1 MKGNSGGYQPGPGQ
15 STTPPQGYGNGPGPI
30 MHPPMGP
37 PHHMGP
43 PPMGAMG
50 PPPPTGGPNQAPPHQ
65 MSNSHPESMPPHPD
79 VSGHPGPIPQDNGVP
94 PSSQPQHPV
103 TSIVTTG
110 PDGAGLD
117 EASQQSTL
125 SNASAG

>member
-1 MKGNSGGYQPGPGQ
+1 
-15 STTPPQGYGNGPGPI
+15 

-43 PPMGAMG
+43 PPMGSMG
-50 PPPPTGGPNQAPPHQ
+50 PPPPSSAPNQPPTLP
-65 MSNSHPESMPPHPD
+65 NSHPEGMPPH
-79 VSGHPGPIPQDNGVP
+79 SEGHPPGQLPQDNGVLLTAT
-94 PSSQPQHPV
+94 PQHPV

-110 PDGAGLD
+110 PDGTPLD

-125 SNASAG
+125 SNASAGKYHVP